1 MAELHKAGAALALTI
16 AGCVGASSAW
26 AAEAD
31 PGDYVAA
38 PPGTD
43 LALLYYQHSSA
54 GTYRD
59 ADGDKVAGHSRFRS
73 DIGIFRYVH
82 FAELWGYTI
91 DPQVVLPFGRL
102 DDARLGGADIQGNSG
117 IGDPQFTATL
127 WLLNDPAA
135 KRWFGISPF
144 VVAPLGTY
152 DKHEAFN
159 LGENRWKGIVQAG
172 YVQGLGEC
180 FSWDWIGDV
189 TWYGRN
195 DEAGD
200 GNQTLR
206 QQRSYQMI
214 NWLSYHL
221 DGGSRLAVG
230 YSTTHGGK
238 QELDGEDTGSR
249 TRVDQWRALYAT
261 PVGTASQFQVA
272 LAKDLNVRGGFER
285 DYQLNFRIAHSF

>member
-1 MAELHKAGAALALTI
+1 MAKLPKAGAAFALII
-16 AGCVGASSAW
+16 AGGATASGAF

-43 LALLYYQHSSA
+43 LGLLYYQHSSA
-54 GTYRD
+54 DTYRD
-59 ADGDKVAGHSRFRS
+59 EHGNKVAGHSRFRS

-91 DPQVVLPFGRL
+91 DPQVVVPFGRI
-102 DDARLGGADIQGNSG
+102 DDARLAGASIRGNSG
-117 IGDPQFTATL
+117 VGDPQFTATL
-127 WLLNDPAA
+127 WLVSDPAQ

-144 VVAPLGTY
+144 VVVPLGTY
-152 DKHEAFN
+152 DKHEVFN
-159 LGENRWKGIVQAG
+159 LGENRWKGILQAG
-172 YVQGLGEC
+172 YVQGLGEH

-195 DEAGD
+195 NEGGD
-200 GNQTLR
+200 GSQTLK
-206 QQRSYQMI
+206 QQQSYQMI
-214 NWLSYHL
+214 NWLSYHI
-221 DGGSRLAVG
+221 DGRSRVSAG
-230 YSTTHGGK
+230 YSTVHGGK
-238 QELDGEDTGSR
+238 QELDGVDTGSR

-261 PVGTASQFQVA
+261 QVGAASQFQVA